1 MHDLASDFTAA
12 DDADERHCAGEEELV
27 EFGGTTVFGFAVGGE
42 HLGSH
47 GGAVGHEP
55 SRRHVIG
62 VLLAV
67 LGADRRHVGH
77 CHPQQFVAAG
87 WSDPDAELHQYWNDQ
102 VRDTAVS
109 LYGRKLYELMSA
121 HWPTADE
128 APDVSSV
135 QAEFARLWR
144 AMPKVVFSKTLDS
157 VGWNSRLERGD
168 VVEVATRLKAETD
181 GLIEVAGATLAAPL
195 VRAGLVDEFHVVV
208 TPAAVGGGTPFFPTL
223 DKWITLELVE
233 NRTFPSGAVLLRYV
247 AKD

>member
-1 MHDLASDFTAA
+1 MGKVTYGMNVSVDGYIA
-12 DDADERHCAGEEELV
+12 DTN
-27 EFGGTTVFGFAVGGE
+27 GT
-42 HLGSH
+42 S
-47 GGAVGHEP
+47 GGA
-55 SRRHVIG
+55 SRTPIM
-62 VLLAV
+62 
-67 LGADRRHVGH
+67 
-77 CHPQQFVAAG
+77 
-87 WSDPDAELHQYWNDQ
+87 HQYWNDQ
-102 VRDTAVS
+102 IRDTAVS

-168 VVEVATRLKAETD
+168 VVEIATRLKAETD

-208 TPAAVGGGTPFFPTL
+208 TPRRG
-223 DKWITLELVE
+223 
-233 NRTFPSGAVLLRYV
+233 RRRHAVLPDAGQVDHAGAGGEPHVSVGRGPPPLRL
-247 AKD
+247 AELGDGDGAAHAIATEDEIDFDTFAGASIAPAP

>member
-1 MHDLASDFTAA
+1 MPVMLRTDFVVVVHEHQRRASRAFGCNRGGLGRDVRAGVRRGEDYRLPASDEFPSCGGLTRMGKLTYGMNVSVDGYIA
-12 DDADERHCAGEEELV
+12 DTNGD
-27 EFGGTTVFGFAVGGE
+27 
-42 HLGSH
+42 
-47 GGAVGHEP
+47 
-55 SRRHVIG
+55 I
-62 VLLAV
+62 
-67 LGADRRHVGH
+67 
-77 CHPQQFVAAG
+77 G

-181 GLIEVAGATLAAPL
+181 GL
-195 VRAGLVDEFHVVV
+195 
-208 TPAAVGGGTPFFPTL
+208 
-223 DKWITLELVE
+223 
-233 NRTFPSGAVLLRYV
+233 
-247 AKD
+247 